1 MYVATISMT
10 QKRIMRLERR
20 SATTQ
25 GQEGGGDH
33 MRQSGDMATSLKPMH
48 HYTTYSGL

>member
-10 QKRIMRLERR
+10 QKRIMRLEGGQRPPRGRR
-20 SATTQ
+20 
-25 GQEGGGDH
+25 GGDH